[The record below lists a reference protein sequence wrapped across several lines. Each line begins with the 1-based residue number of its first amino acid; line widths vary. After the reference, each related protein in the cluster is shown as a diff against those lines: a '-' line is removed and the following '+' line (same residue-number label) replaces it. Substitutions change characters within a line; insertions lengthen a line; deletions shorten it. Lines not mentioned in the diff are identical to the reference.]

1 MNVFLILMAVT
12 KYARIPLVH
21 SSVLVVMDMFSLV
34 MEGHALVSHDPY
46 LYTCMLVSIEIVQA
60 LNFGFT
66 QT

>member
-34 MEGHALVSHDPY
+34 KEGHALVSHPY
-46 LYTCMLVSIEIVQA
+46 LYLCLPLYLS
-60 LNFGFT
+60 LLSLSLSL
-66 QT
+66 